1 MPSSAPDGSQTA
13 ACAGTVRPVPEL
25 PEVETIRAQLEPRLS
40 GRSITDA
47 GSHPSAKFTPALD
60 AIGGEVTAVRRRGK
74 YLILD
79 LDEPADLKPADSLSG
94 SSESTNLAPDG
105 TRGESGC
112 ELVVHLGMTGR
123 LSVSP
128 AVDLAHPHLRAW
140 WRLDGDDVLTLHDMR
155 RFGRVHVVPAGRYET
170 IATLHRLGPEPF
182 SDEFTG
188 DGLWRALSAS
198 QRRIKTQLLSQ
209 RPVAGVG
216 NIYADE
222 ALWLAQINPSVR
234 YVSRP
239 RAGRLADAIRTALA
253 SGLRHGGTTLRD
265 YAALDGEQGR
275 NQHHLHCYG
284 RAGEPCERCGT
295 ELRRRVVDA
304 RGTTWCPH
312 CQNR

>member
-1 MPSSAPDGSQTA
+1 M
-13 ACAGTVRPVPEL
+13 RPVPEL
-25 PEVETIRAQLEPRLS
+25 PEVETIRSQLEPRLA
-40 GRSITDA
+40 GRSIVEA
-47 GSHPSAKFTPALD
+47 GGHPSSKFAPAAEAAGCD
-60 AIGGEVTAVRRRGK
+60 IFGVRRRGK
-74 YLILD
+74 YLIVALD
-79 LDEPADLKPADSLSG
+79 DS
-94 SSESTNLAPDG
+94 T
-105 TRGESGC
+105 ESGC
-112 ELVVHLGMTGR
+112 ELVIHLGMTGR

-140 WRLDGDDVLTLHDMR
+140 WRLDGDDVLTLHDVR
-155 RFGRVHVVPAGRYET
+155 RFGRVHVVPAGRYES

-222 ALWLAQINPSVR
+222 ALWLARINPAVR

-239 RAGRLADAIRTALA
+239 RAGRLAEAVRTALA

-265 YAALDGEQGR
+265 YAALDGEKGR

-304 RGTTWCPH
+304 RGTTWCPQ
-312 CQNR
+312 CQSR